1 MRHVPSSG
9 MDSLLTPVSEEQFK
23 LYVCSYHSPLLGWNV
38 IRLKWI
44 PRQYWSDSRNVEPYD
59 LHASEPKLD
68 PKYVVD
74 ECWLP
79 SGDDY
84 DIHEGPANLR
94 QGDQP
99 QNDEP
104 TDTEEPTNPIQP
116 DVTKPTADQI
126 HTDEQAGPILHRMT
140 ATNVRHQC
148 SFRREDPG
156 QYTLVRKPF
165 DTHDVKRHVSITDLT
180 IEQIHSR
187 WTLTFNNLNRLVLT
201 RVPTT
206 SN

>member
-1 MRHVPSSG
+1 M
-9 MDSLLTPVSEEQFK
+9 
-23 LYVCSYHSPLLGWNV
+23 
-38 IRLKWI
+38 
-44 PRQYWSDSRNVEPYD
+44 
-59 LHASEPKLD
+59 
-68 PKYVVD
+68 
-74 ECWLP
+74 
-79 SGDDY
+79 
-84 DIHEGPANLR
+84 R

-99 QNDEP
+99 QNDKL

-156 QYTLVRKPF
+156 QYTPVRKPF
-165 DTHDVKRHVSITDLT
+165 DTHDVERDVSFDRLT
-180 IEQIHSR
+180 IKQIRSR

-201 RVPTT
+201 RVPTI
-206 SN
+206 